1 MRDEGGF
8 VDEGHQQEENISAIV
23 EELVEKGNWTYLRT
37 ILVDLHPADIAEAM
51 MRLDRDAVLRVFKL
65 LDTDGMAEVL
75 VELDTHARQDIL
87 RELEEGMVVKV
98 IGAMES
104 DDATDVIGELEEEIA
119 QRVLNALPWEE
130 FREVKTLLRHDE
142 ETAGGIMAMEIVA
155 VNQER
160 TAQDAMRVLRRK
172 AEEVEDVYN
181 IYVIDDQRVL
191 KGVVSLKDLVLAR
204 PNTRL
209 SKIMDRES
217 VSIHPEMDQEQV
229 ANLFHKYDL
238 VAAPVVD
245 MEGRLVG
252 RITVDDVMDVVEDEV
267 SEDMTKMAGITD
279 EELGER
285 SIFKISSVRLPWLLV
300 AFIGQIVSA
309 KVYEHFVPSSNAII
323 KATFF
328 VPMIMAMAGNISIQ
342 SSTVVIRGL
351 ITGDIRLKDTGWR
364 LIQELSVTLING
376 LIIAMLLFGIVSFFF
391 DPRFGGVISVALII
405 VLILAASI
413 GTLIPIILKRVNVD
427 PAIATGPFITTSN
440 DIIGLI
446 IYFSIVRM
454 ALGGL

>member
-1 MRDEGGF
+1 M
-8 VDEGHQQEENISAIV
+8 DEGHQQEENISAIV

-87 RELEEGMVVKV
+87 RELDEGMVVKV

-209 SKIMDRES
+209 SKIMDKES

-245 MEGRLVG
+245 TEGRLVG

>member
-1 MRDEGGF
+1 M
-8 VDEGHQQEENISAIV
+8 DEGHQQEENISAIV